1 MASDL
6 PMSIWDLNTVLGN
19 KKVEL
24 FDSAGEPTAEENV
37 HMASCESL
45 STSVVHHTLEIGTQT
60 AANLKGHTDDLDT
73 IQFSIKK
80 ASQLVK
86 EIGKTATDKCIND
99 VPVSNVCGVI
109 AIIVVKIVNPNNKD
123 IRDIPGLGPPARS
136 RRLLYLRNPDQ
147 RGTAHT
153 QKSKT
158 VCIINTKRPEL
169 MCLVE
174 ENI

>member
-1 MASDL
+1 MYLRCLFCVNSFR
-6 PMSIWDLNTVLGN
+6 DLNTVLGN

-45 STSVVHHTLEIGTQT
+45 STSVEFKSSTRMDETNQAIERSKQLSYTGKKCIPLGSLMMEDRFLIKLS
-60 AANLKGHTDDLDT
+60 NL
-73 IQFSIKK
+73 Q
-80 ASQLVK
+80 V
-86 EIGKTATDKCIND
+86 ATDKCIND

-136 RRLLYLRNPDQ
+136 RR
-147 RGTAHT
+147 
-153 QKSKT
+153 
-158 VCIINTKRPEL
+158 
-169 MCLVE
+169 
-174 ENI
+174 